1 MKRDFLKELGLEEE
15 TINKIMA
22 ENGRDINNAKG
33 DNEKAAAELEQ
44 LKAELKSAQETL
56 EKFGDYDNVKADL
69 DKYKVELE
77 KSQSDYKNKIAAME
91 LSAKVKDFTNNYK
104 FVNEVTR
111 DAYNSKLADALN
123 ADENKGKSLE
133 ELFKGLTDGKENI
146 FIDEKKP
153 APPTIID
160 MASDKPQEDD
170 AAVRAVMGLPP
181 KK

>member
-1 MKRDFLKELGLEEE
+1 MKREELKEIGLDDDA
-15 TINKIMA
+15 INKVMA
-22 ENGRDINNAKG
+22 LHGKDITAAK
-33 DNEKAAAELEQ
+33 DEAAKTTSELEQ
-44 LKAELKSAQETL
+44 ARAELQKANETL
-56 EKFGDYDNVKADL
+56 EKVKDYDQVKNEVE
-69 DKYKVELE
+69 KYKTELE
-77 KSQSDYKNKIAAME
+77 TSRKEHADKLAALE

-153 APPTIID
+153 APPTILD